1 MTTDRVEIKV
11 AIYSITYDLIKDKD
25 YEKVIHAIKSISGI
39 WSNPTKSQWLVDTK
53 MSEIDIRKY
62 VQAST
67 DNDDKIFVCKI
78 DMPNWS
84 TCNISN
90 EVIDW
95 LHARK
100 NSN

>member
-1 MTTDRVEIKV
+1 M

-25 YEKVIHAIKSISGI
+25 YAKVIDAIKSISGI
-39 WSNPTKSQWLVDTK
+39 WANPTKSQWLVDTK
-53 MSEIDIRKY
+53 KSEIEIRKY
-62 VQAST
+62 LQGCT

-84 TCNISN
+84 TCNISSD
-90 EVIDW
+90 VIDW

-100 NSN
+100 HST